1 MLIINSL
8 FPIPDKRT
16 FFDKT
21 FAAAAALKG
30 SKNLF
35 FGKNF
40 CVLSTYFLYNYIIC
54 RARENE
60 RKFLQAKRHKQSLT
74 VRFVV
79 FFQLTLTLQPHIFVF
94 YQDKAFLLNGS
105 IPSSRILPEFR
116 RGISERRLTDRRSPF
131 PLFCSERRPARSVLP
146 LFFTRSTTAP
156 RPLRAAALFH
166 VICHGAPPAPCSRSF
181 SRDPRRRPAR
191 SVLPLF
197 FTRSATA
204 PRSLRTAAL
213 FSRDPPRLPPVPC
226 CRSFSRD
233 PPRRPARSVLP
244 LFFTHSAVKRLPAA
258 ALFPDSRKKSSV
270 RKTIVLRTGL
280 FLPSFFF
287 TNF

>member
-1 MLIINSL
+1 M
-8 FPIPDKRT
+8 
-16 FFDKT
+16 
-21 FAAAAALKG
+21 
-30 SKNLF
+30 
-35 FGKNF
+35 
-40 CVLSTYFLYNYIIC
+40 STYFLYNYIIC

-94 YQDKAFLLNGS
+94 YQDKAFSLKVSVLPNGS
-105 IPSSRILPEFR
+105 VPNSRSLPAFR

-131 PLFCSERRPARSVLP
+131 PLFCSARHSARSVQP
-146 LFFTRSTTAP
+146 LFLMRSATAP

-166 VICHGAPPAPCSRSF
+166 VICHGTPPAPCCRSF
-181 SRDPRRRPAR
+181 SRDPPRHPAR

-204 PRSLRTAAL
+204 PCPLRTAAL
-213 FSRDPPRLPPVPC
+213 FHVICHGAPPAPCSRFFQTIRHDASPALRRKTLA
-226 CRSFSRD
+226 CRRIFSR
-233 PPRRPARSVLP
+233 
-244 LFFTHSAVKRLPAA
+244 FT
-258 ALFPDSRKKSSV
+258 KKSPV

>member
-1 MLIINSL
+1 M
-8 FPIPDKRT
+8 PDKRT

-21 FAAAAALKG
+21 FAAAAAQKG

-40 CVLSTYFLYNYIIC
+40 CVLSTYLLYNYIIC
-54 RARENE
+54 RARESE
-60 RKFLQAKRHKQSLT
+60 RKFLRAKRHKQGLT

-94 YQDKAFLLNGS
+94 YQDKAFLLNGFV
-105 IPSSRILPEFR
+105 PSSRILPEFR

-131 PLFCSERRPARSVLP
+131 PLFCSARHPARSVLP
-146 LFFTRSTTAP
+146 FFQTIRHDASPA
-156 RPLRAAALFH
+156 LRRKTLACRRAL
-166 VICHGAPPAPCSRSF
+166 SRF
-181 SRDPRRRPAR
+181 M
-191 SVLPLF
+191 
-197 FTRSATA
+197 
-204 PRSLRTAAL
+204 
-213 FSRDPPRLPPVPC
+213 
-226 CRSFSRD
+226 
-233 PPRRPARSVLP
+233 
-244 LFFTHSAVKRLPAA
+244 
-258 ALFPDSRKKSSV
+258 KKSPV